1 MKTRSSLF
9 YFLLCCFVCH
19 YSQTLQAQTVLP
31 QQYIDS
37 TCQVFLSLDDTVSAT
52 PISHSA
58 PYLFSVNGRHFNNN
72 FVATTNF
79 DASTFDN
86 GTYVITITD
95 GFQNTYTDTLRINCG
110 NTPSSPPSVFLQDS
124 SSTNASFCGLCD
136 GSASV
141 YIQNI
146 PASTPVTFFVEN
158 DTFINSFNNLSLTN
172 LCAGNYNIRA
182 VDSSGNIYNNTL
194 QINCPTSVSTANCF
208 GNGYIN
214 LGLDQAGQLLLTPSL
229 IGFASSSG
237 QSLLIDED
245 NQLQS
250 NIPYTCQDLGF
261 HSISLIVFD
270 SFQNT
275 FDSCHVLVQITDSLS
290 ACNGQGYTI
299 TDSTTAASNCAI
311 CDADYNFR
319 GVQLTANGQLPPA
332 PYAYMWSDGATTA
345 NRTDLCPTRPY
356 RFTVFDANGVGY
368 SSQMTPD
375 CPLTIAN
382 SCIDLS
388 LIDSSMAIPN
398 TYAPVCGCNGVTYNN
413 AAEARFLYGIDNWQ
427 SGICSQTNPPILIT
441 SNTIPSSFGCDTSVI
456 ACNGR
461 INISVSNINP
471 PYSIVWA
478 DSAAFGFNPTNLCAG
493 AYIATI
499 TDGIGN
505 SSTRSFLVGTDGCV
519 WPGDTD
525 ENGIA
530 NNFDLLPIGLA
541 YGTIGNAR
549 NTQGIAWQGY
559 SAFDWFV
566 TNPIAGLSNYKHMDC
581 DGNAVIDS
589 SDINAI
595 DQNYGQSYARQANNS
610 LLGTI
615 PLFVQST
622 RAIPGDTITLDVHL
636 GEQSNPVVDA
646 YGVAFTI
653 QYDPAVIANLNNIE
667 FDFSNSWL
675 GNDLIAVQKNFH
687 NQGELEIGISRRD
700 GTPITNFG
708 VLGQVSFTIRD
719 DLVMSRSNNTDTTIT
734 TPVTIGGIR
743 LINHQNIEIGTYPT
757 TGILLLQDSSTFMNI
772 IPTEAAKAGIVV
784 FPNPTTGML
793 SISSNQEALQS
804 IAIQTVTGQ
813 LVKQINN
820 VQSFQHQISLTD
832 LPNGIYIL
840 QLKTAAGNYFQKVH
854 LQR

>member
-1 MKTRSSLF
+1 MKTRFTLF

-19 YSQTLQAQTVLP
+19 YGQSVQAQTIVP
-31 QQYIDS
+31 HQYIDS
-37 TCQVFLSLDDTVSAT
+37 TCQVFLSLDDTLGT
-52 PISHSA
+52 IPISHSA

-95 GFQNTYTDTLRINCG
+95 GLQNTYTDTLIISCG
-110 NTPSSPPSVFLQDS
+110 NTPSSPPSVSLQDS
-124 SSTNASFCGLCD
+124 SITNVSSCGLCD
-136 GSASV
+136 GRASIYV
-141 YIQNI
+141 QNL
-146 PASTPVTFFVEN
+146 ASGTPVTFYVEN
-158 DTFINSFNNLSLTN
+158 DTFQNGFNNLNLSN

-182 VDSSGNIYNNTL
+182 VDSSGVNYTSTL
-194 QINCPTSVSTANCF
+194 QITCPNSASVATCF
-208 GNGYIN
+208 GNGSIN
-214 LGLDQAGQLLLTPSL
+214 LGLDQAGQLLLTPNL
-229 IGFASSSG
+229 IGFGASNAL
-237 QSLLIDED
+237 SLLIDKN

-261 HSISLIVFD
+261 HYISLI
-270 SFQNT
+270 T
-275 FDSCHVLVQITDSLS
+275 FDSLQNSFDSCRVLVQITDSLS
-290 ACNGQGYTI
+290 VCNGQGYTI
-299 TDSTTAASNCAI
+299 TDSTTAASNCAT

-368 SSQMTPD
+368 SSQMIPD
-375 CPLTIAN
+375 CPLAIAN

-413 AAEARFLYGIDNWQ
+413 AAEARFLHGIDSWQ
-427 SGICSQTNPPILIT
+427 SGICPQTNSSIRIT
-441 SNTIPSSFGCDTSVI
+441 SSTVPSSFGCDTSVI
-456 ACNGR
+456 VCNGR
-461 INISVSNINP
+461 INISFSNINP

-478 DSAAFGFNPTNLCAG
+478 DSAAFGFNPINLCAG

-499 TDGIGN
+499 FDGIGD
-505 SSTRSFLVGTDGCV
+505 SITRSFLVGTDGCV
-519 WPGDTD
+519 WAGDTD

-541 YGTIGNAR
+541 YGDTGTSR
-549 NTQGIAWQGY
+549 VTQGIAWQGY
-559 SAFDWFV
+559 SALDWF
-566 TNPIAGLSNYKHMDC
+566 TANPIAGLSNYKHIDC
-581 DGNAVIDS
+581 DGNAFIDS
-589 SDINAI
+589 SDVIAI

-615 PLFVQST
+615 PIFIQST
-622 RAIPGDTITLDVHL
+622 RARPGDTITLDVHL
-636 GEQSNPVVDA
+636 GEQNNPVVDA

-653 QYDPAVIANLNNIE
+653 QYDPAVIANINTIE
-667 FDFSNSWL
+667 FDYSNSWL

-700 GTPITNFG
+700 GNPITDFG

-719 DLVMSRSNNTDTTIT
+719 DLVMSRSTNTDTTIT

-743 LINHQNIEIGTYPT
+743 LINHQNLEIGTYPT
-757 TGILLLQDSSTFMNI
+757 TGIILLQDSSTFMNI
-772 IPTEAAKAGIVV
+772 IPTEAAKAGILV

-793 SISSNQEALQS
+793 SISSHQEALQS
-804 IAIQTVTGQ
+804 IVIQTVTGQ
-813 LVKQINN
+813 LVKQISAIH
-820 VQSFQHQISLTD
+820 SFQHQTSLAD

-840 QLKTAAGNYFQKVH
+840 QLKTTAGNYFQKVH